1 MFVVVRIGT
10 RQLKGAA
17 Y

>member
-10 RQLKGAA
+10 RQLKGVA

>member
-1 MFVVVRIGT
+1 MFVVRIGT
-10 RQLKGAA
+10 RQLKGVA